1 MKKSNF
7 KESLGAI
14 AVYTSRLGFLPA
26 NFSPLGSFGFF
37 SQNIFI
43 YFGSIFLF
51 DLLVGGFYK
60 GNIFTYAGFLAYFLL
75 GKLAKNNPTKQ
86 AMFLPLASLTF
97 FILSNLGSWYFWYPH
112 TLTGLATCYL
122 AALPFYK
129 NTFLSDILFGY
140 SYIWLKQSHKNK
152 QENRLKNWSIADYQQ
167 IQLGKNA

>member
-14 AVYTSRLGFLPA
+14 TVYISRLGFLPA

-43 YFGSIFLF
+43 YFGSIFTF
-51 DLLVGGFYK
+51 DLLVGGFYQ
-60 GNIFTYAGFLAYFLL
+60 GNIFTYAGFLAYYLL

-86 AMFLPLASLTF
+86 AIYLPIASLAF

-112 TLTGLATCYL
+112 TYAGLVACYL
-122 AALPFYK
+122 AALPFYR
-129 NTFLSDILFGY
+129 NTLLSDITFGY
-140 SYIWLKQSHKNK
+140 SYIWWKQFKKNK
-152 QENRLKNWSIADYQQ
+152 QENRLKNWSVADHQQ
-167 IQLGKNA
+167 IQLGKNK